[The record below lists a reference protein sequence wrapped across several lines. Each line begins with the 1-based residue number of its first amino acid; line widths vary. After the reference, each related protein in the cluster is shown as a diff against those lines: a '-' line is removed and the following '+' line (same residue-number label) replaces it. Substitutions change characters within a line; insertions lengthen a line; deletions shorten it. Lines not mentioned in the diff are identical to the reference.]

1 MICVGGL
8 RLVCVSGGLLRLDF
22 VFPDCYFR
30 VWVLLL

>member
-1 MICVGGL
+1 MICVGGC
-8 RLVCVSGGLLRLDF
+8 VWCVSGGLLHLDF